1 MKQNEI
7 IIALTGNPN
16 AGKTTLFN
24 QMTGARQHVG
34 NYPGVTV
41 EKKEGYATVN
51 GRTVKII
58 DLPGTYSL
66 SATSLEE
73 KIARDFIVHEKPDVV
88 VDVVDASNLERNLYL
103 AVQLFE
109 LNVPVV
115 ISLNMVDVARDRGIR
130 IDVKKL
136 SELLRVP
143 IIPTVGTKGEGVDVL
158 LKTAVERVEKSFQ
171 DGIEISYGNDLEAAI
186 QRISHLLKN
195 RGWIL
200 PGYESYWLGMKLLE
214 EDEDVLKKM
223 EASFPEGFDAL
234 EKEVDAERKHLQE
247 LLGDDPAILFADR
260 RYGFIS
266 GACAEAVR
274 LSPEARHTISD
285 KIDAVVTNRVLG
297 LPIFLLLMYLVF
309 QLTFT
314 VGAPPMDWIDTGFGW
329 LGEFVSGLWPPG
341 AGSALKS
348 LLVDGIIAGVGGVV
362 IFLPNILL
370 LFLAIAI
377 LEDSGYMARAAFIMD
392 RLMHK
397 IGLHGKSFIP
407 LLLGFGCTIPAVMA
421 TRTIENERDRLTT
434 ILVSPLMSC
443 GARLPIYALI
453 IPAFFAPKWQGPM
466 LWTIYTIG
474 IVMAILLAKLLRSKV
489 FKGETAPF
497 VMELPPY
504 HMPTFKGVLIHMWER
519 GYLFLKKAGTVIL
532 GVSILLWAITS
543 YPKPE
548 SFPKRIKTQETAVEE
563 AYKRSVMDIADTLGV
578 PNPEKLVEIL
588 RKGKMPPDAPGDKTP
603 LFLETVAEIRKI
615 VSRFKAQT
623 EGLDEGSP
631 SYAEA
636 VKKRDDSFE
645 SLKKKAPEVFELAL
659 QYVENIEAD
668 YQRGLAELD
677 NLRSAYVFDNS
688 IAGRIGYF
696 LEPIMRPLGFNKKLA
711 TPMIGAIAAKE
722 VFVAQ
727 LGIVYAVGEAD
738 EESSTLREK
747 LQKEYSPLTAFCIML
762 FLLIS
767 MPCIATFA
775 VVKRETNSW
784 KWPLVQAF
792 GLTGLAY
799 VLTLIVYQVGKLWI

>member
-7 IIALTGNPN
+7 VIALAGNPN

-24 QMTGARQHVG
+24 HITGARQHVG

-41 EKKEGYATVN
+41 EKKEGYTTVN
-51 GRTVKII
+51 GKTVKII

-109 LNVPVV
+109 LDVPVV
-115 ISLNMVDVARDRGIR
+115 IALNMTDVARNRGIR

-143 IIPTVGTKGEGVDVL
+143 IVPTVGTKGKGVDVL
-158 LKTAVERVEKSFQ
+158 LKTAVERAEKPFSG
-171 DGIEISYGNDLEAAI
+171 GIKIPYGNDLEAAI
-186 QRISHLLKN
+186 QRISHLLKS

-200 PGYESYWLGMKLLE
+200 PGYDAYWLAMKLLE
-214 EDEDVLKKM
+214 GDEDVLKKM
-223 EASFPEGFDAL
+223 KASFSEGFDAL
-234 EKEVDAERKHLQE
+234 EEEVDAEKRHLQE

-314 VGAPPMDWIDTGFGW
+314 VGAPPMDWIDAGFGW

-341 AGSALKS
+341 SESALKS

-370 LFLAIAI
+370 LFLAIAV

-474 IVMAILLAKLLRSKV
+474 IVMAILLAKLLRAKV
-489 FKGETAPF
+489 FRGETAPF

-504 HMPTFKGVLIHMWER
+504 HMPTLKGVLIHMWER

-532 GVSILLWAITS
+532 GVSVLLWAITS

-548 SFPKRIKTQETAVEE
+548 SFPERIKAQEAAVEE
-563 AYKRSVMDIADTLGV
+563 AYKKSVTDIADALRV

-588 RKGKMPPDAPGDKTP
+588 KEEASPDALGGKGR

-615 VSRFKAQT
+615 TSGFTART
-623 EGLDEGSP
+623 EGLDEDSP
-631 SYAEA
+631 AYAEA
-636 VKKRDDSFE
+636 VKNRNESFE
-645 SLKKKAPEVFELAL
+645 TLREKAPGAFELAR
-659 QYVENIEAD
+659 QYVESAEAD
-668 YQRGLAELD
+668 YQKGLAELD
-677 NLRSAYVFDNS
+677 NLRAAYAFDYS
-688 IAGRIGYF
+688 IAGRIGNL

-738 EESSTLREK
+738 EESGTLREK

-784 KWPLVQAF
+784 KWSFVQAF